1 METLSKEDAINMLQK
16 IISDVE
22 TLPTSS
28 KPNDDLSPWNT
39 WCRTTAVRVQRVFGT
54 GSPQIKEIERA
65 LAAVGQS
72 TYGWSKS
79 QNAKLV
85 LALIKSMVVEVSE
98 LWEDEPSITT
108 EEKPPSG
115 RTQESDKPQQL
126 SQHDAVV
133 NQQVFIVH
141 GHDHGRLQTVA
152 RFLER
157 LKLTVIILHE
167 RPNEGATI
175 IEKLEAHGNTSF
187 AVILL
192 TPDDIGS
199 VATQPDNLKP
209 RARQNVVLELGYFL
223 GRLGRRRVA
232 ALVSEGVELPSDYSG
247 VVYINLDAQ
256 GAWQFHLAKE
266 LRAAGLP
273 IHGDALL

>member
-1 METLSKEDAINMLQK
+1 MKTQSKEDAINMLQN
-16 IISDVE
+16 IISDME
-22 TLPTSS
+22 KLPKSGNSS
-28 KPNDDLSPWNT
+28 EVQSTWNS
-39 WCRTTAVRVQRVFGT
+39 WLRTTAIRVQRVFGT
-54 GSPQIKEIERA
+54 GSSQLEELQGDLKGIR
-65 LAAVGQS
+65 QQ
-72 TYGWSKS
+72 GWA
-79 QNAKLV
+79 QYKLV
-85 LALIKSMVVEVSE
+85 SCVPLSETIKSMIVEVSE
-98 LWEDEPSITT
+98 LWEDEPLPPTA
-108 EEKPPSG
+108 EKVSSD
-115 RTQESDKPQQL
+115 RTQPDRPLQPLVQD
-126 SQHDAVV
+126 QAMGH
-133 NQQVFIVH
+133 QVFIVH

-167 RPNEGATI
+167 RPNEGETI
-175 IEKLEAHGNTSF
+175 IEKLETHGNTSF

-192 TPDDIGS
+192 TPDDVGS
-199 VATQPDNLKP
+199 VATQADKLKP

-232 ALVSEGVELPSDYSG
+232 ALVSDGVELPSDYSG
-247 VVYINLDAQ
+247 VVYINLDDQ